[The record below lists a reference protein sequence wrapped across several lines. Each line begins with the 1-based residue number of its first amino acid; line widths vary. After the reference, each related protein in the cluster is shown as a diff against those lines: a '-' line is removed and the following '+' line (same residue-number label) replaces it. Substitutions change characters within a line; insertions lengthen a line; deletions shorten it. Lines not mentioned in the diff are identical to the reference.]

1 MSPPFIRRN
10 KEDIMKKIA
19 ILGIAAM
26 LLIVSVWGHGA
37 AGGGTDKTADAK
49 STETV
54 FPTSALFSK
63 YDDTNH

>member
-1 MSPPFIRRN
+1 
-10 KEDIMKKIA
+10 MKKIA

-63 YDDTNH
+63 YDNTNH